1 MWVLP
6 GICLANAVLLGWER
20 LVLGHIM
27 RRVIA
32 FGTPNLRV
40 VLAVCSRANSW
51 VETKAHVGAKS
62 LSHFVLGVF
71 YYFLIS
77 LSLVLAP
84 EGSRSGMGRSDVVTS
99 WP

>member
-6 GICLANAVLLGWER
+6 GIYRANAVLLGWER

-32 FGTPNLRV
+32 FGAPNLRV
-40 VLAVCSRANSW
+40 VPAVCSCANSR
-51 VETKAHVGAKS
+51 VEIEAHVGARS
-62 LSHFVLGVF
+62 LSYFVLGVF

-77 LSLVLAP
+77 LSLVLVS